1 MFSATRRLLSNKS
14 FNTIKS
20 FDKTLGLDFPSSRMT
35 VEKPR
40 NHKNKVR
47 IVFDKMKIYQ
57 PHEVKNVPKTVPR
70 TVPRTVL
77 TCDQYEPILGVD
89 FPSSRFK

>member
-1 MFSATRRLLSNKS
+1 MFSAIRRLLS
-14 FNTIKS
+14 IKS
-20 FDKTLGLDFPSSRMT
+20 FDKVLGLDFPSSRMT

-40 NHKNKVR
+40 KHKNKVQ

-57 PHEVKNVPKTVPR
+57 PHNVKNNTVNNCEQFD
-70 TVPRTVL
+70 T
-77 TCDQYEPILGVD
+77 ILGVD

>member
-1 MFSATRRLLSNKS
+1 MFSVTRRLLSNKL
-14 FNTIKS
+14 
-20 FDKTLGLDFPSSRMT
+20 FDKVLGLDFPNSRMT

-40 NHKNKVR
+40 KHKNKVR

-57 PHEVKNVPKTVPR
+57 PHEVKNNTVND
-70 TVPRTVL
+70 
-77 TCDQYEPILGVD
+77 CEQYDPILGVN

>member
-1 MFSATRRLLSNKS
+1 MFSAPRRLLSNKL
-14 FNTIKS
+14 
-20 FDKTLGLDFPSSRMT
+20 FDKVLGLDFPSSRMT

-57 PHEVKNVPKTVPR
+57 PHEV
-70 TVPRTVL
+70 RTVL
-77 TCDQYEPILGVD
+77 KCEQYDPILGVN